1 MSSASTSVARPA
13 TASGTSVLTTW
24 LSTRSASWSNHHRL
38 SWVRMAPLS
47 GMGVLSTWSNAEMLS
62 VATMRM
68 RSAPSSSTT
77 VYSSRTLPA

>member
-1 MSSASTSVARPA
+1 
-13 TASGTSVLTTW
+13 
-24 LSTRSASWSNHHRL
+24 
-38 SWVRMAPLS
+38 MAPLS